1 MNEPQ
6 VPNKM
11 TKDQLKLIAL
21 KERIGIITSQYE
33 DQIADMRASFTQQME
48 AMSDALKD
56 SDQTIENLQN
66 QLRKSSETLQ
76 EDDPAD
82 KPSDWTSEI
91 PGRVGGTDWEGILLY
106 QIRYGQDAHSQWG
119 HCNFL
124 AIPSSYLL

>member
-1 MNEPQ
+1 MNESQ

-11 TKDQLKLIAL
+11 TKDQLKLFAL

-76 EDDPAD
+76 EDAPDDQP
-82 KPSDWTSEI
+82 
-91 PGRVGGTDWEGILLY
+91 TD
-106 QIRYGQDAHSQWG
+106 
-119 HCNFL
+119 
-124 AIPSSYLL
+124 

>member
-11 TKDQLKLIAL
+11 TKDQLKLFAL

-76 EDDPAD
+76 EDAPDDQP
-82 KPSDWTSEI
+82 
-91 PGRVGGTDWEGILLY
+91 TD
-106 QIRYGQDAHSQWG
+106 
-119 HCNFL
+119 
-124 AIPSSYLL
+124 